1 MASPI
6 QYKGG
11 IVCALGVRDLEKS
24 VQWYQE
30 ALGFKVTFRLDEYGW
45 AEVQT
50 AWKDVTL
57 GLSQVEKLNVEGGG
71 HPHLRRGRHRR
82 RPQIPGEEERAL
94 RRSDPHHRRAGQA
107 GHVLR
112 PRRQSHDVG
121 AKPGL
126 KRTAGAAASR
136 PCFFMAL
143 QRKQ

>member
-24 VQWYQE
+24 VKWYQE

-57 GLSQVEKLNVEGGG
+57 GLSQVEKLNVAGGVTPTFGVADIDAARKSLEKKSVRFDGPTHTIEGQVK
-71 HPHLRRGRHRR
+71 L
-82 RPQIPGEEERAL
+82 ATFF
-94 RRSDPHHRRAGQA
+94 DPDGNRMMLA
-107 GHVLR
+107 
-112 PRRQSHDVG
+112 QSL
-121 AKPGL
+121 A
-126 KRTAGAAASR
+126 
-136 PCFFMAL
+136 
-143 QRKQ
+143 